1 MADFEETPAP
11 SSTVYAK
18 KTAGGNN
25 AYHNFHN
32 DFLHI
37 QDPNER
43 RRLALAEIDKAPF
56 GWYHVRAV
64 VVAGVG
70 FFTDS
75 YDIFVV
81 SLLTVMLG
89 IVYFPGKGS
98 MPTNSDTAIK
108 LATSAGTVV
117 GQLGFGALADV
128 LGRKRM
134 YGLELIVIIFATL
147 GQALSANSPSINI
160 VGLIIFWRVIM
171 GIGIGG
177 DYPLSSIIT
186 SEFATT
192 KWRGAMMGA
201 VFAMQGL
208 GQLTGA
214 FVMLF
219 VTLGFKH
226 SLTGAS
232 KPATCTGGCSEAID
246 KMWRIVIGFGAVPGC
261 IALYYRLTI
270 PETPRYTF
278 DVTRDVEK
286 ADEDIKAYIH
296 GKHDG
301 NLDELSRVAAQKQAE
316 EKLAV
321 PKAGWADFMRHYR
334 IPKNGLLLAG
344 TALSWCFLDIA
355 YYGLSLNNATILE
368 VIGYSTA
375 NANNVYEFMYN
386 TAVGNLIIVLAGAV
400 PGYWVTVA
408 TVDRIGRKP
417 IQFGGFAILTILF
430 IVMGFAYN
438 HISSNGLLAIY
449 VLAQFFFNFGPNATT
464 FIIPGECFPT
474 RYRSTSHGISAA
486 SGKIGSII
494 GQGAIAPL
502 RTRHATAKNKNP
514 WMDHVLEIY
523 ALFMLLG
530 CFSTLLV
537 KETKGKT
544 LEELAADDDYAA
556 HGVPATASDGSNGE
570 GVLEKRA
577 GADSV

>member
-1 MADFEETPAP
+1 MADYAAPAP
-11 SSTVYAK
+11 SAAAQ
-18 KTAGGNN
+18 KTSGGNA

-32 DFLHI
+32 DFVHV

-56 GWYHVRAV
+56 GWYHVRAI

-75 YDIFVV
+75 YDIFCV
-81 SLLTVMLG
+81 SLLTIMLG
-89 IVYFPGKGS
+89 IVYYPGVGT
-98 MPTNSDTAIK
+98 MPTKSDTAIK

-117 GQLGFGALADV
+117 GQLGFGVAADM

-147 GQALSANSPSINI
+147 GQALSSNSPAVNI
-160 VGLIIFWRVIM
+160 IGVIIFWRVLM
-171 GIGIGG
+171 GVGIGG

-219 VTLGFKH
+219 VTLGFKE
-226 SLTGAS
+226 SLMTS
-232 KPATCTGGCSEAID
+232 TKPANCTGVCALAVD
-246 KMWRIVIGFGAVPGC
+246 KMWRTLIGFGAVPGC

-278 DVTRDVEK
+278 DVARDVEK
-286 ADEDIKAYIH
+286 ANEDVKTYIS
-296 GKHDG
+296 GKHGDG
-301 NLDELSRVAAQKQAE
+301 HVDEVARAQANKATAE
-316 EKLAV
+316 QLAV
-321 PKAGWADFMRHYR
+321 GRASWRDFATHYSQM
-334 IPKNGLLLAG
+334 KNAKVLIG

-355 YYGLSLNNATILE
+355 YYGLSLNNATILN
-368 VIGYSTA
+368 VIGYSTSGTHST
-375 NANNVYEFMYN
+375 YEYLYN
-386 TAVGNLIIVLAGAV
+386 TAIGNLIIVLAGAV
-400 PGYWVTVA
+400 PGYWFAVA
-408 TVDRIGRKP
+408 TIDTVGRKP
-417 IQFGGFAILTILF
+417 LQLGGFAILTVLF
-430 IVMGFAYN
+430 IGMGFGYK
-438 HISSNGLLAIY
+438 HLSSGGLLAIY
-449 VLAQFFFNFGPNATT
+449 VLAQFFFNFGPNTTT
-464 FIIPGECFPT
+464 FIVPGECFPT

-502 RTRHATAKNKNP
+502 RTRGATATSTAP
-514 WMDHVLEIY
+514 WLDHVLEIY

-530 CFSTLLV
+530 CFSTLLIP
-537 KETKGKT
+537 ETKRKT
-544 LEELAADDDYAA
+544 LEELSGEDQDYS
-556 HGVPATASDGSNGE
+556 VNSSPVIEPN
-570 GVLEKRA
+570 GVLIDNKPE
-577 GADSV
+577 